1 MTTTATAT
9 SEYPS
14 HIRKSIR
21 DTQRMLAR
29 PNLPATV
36 RQQQE
41 RKLRALQLA
50 VEGKAA
56 LERQQKMATKYR
68 MVRFFESKKAAR
80 HLRQALRSEDE
91 AAIQE
96 ALKDALYVQFFPK
109 DQKYISMFP
118 SAPCVDEEVLAKRSE
133 MRESIF
139 EAHAGEFQS
148 HESIQLLA
156 AKPASNTR
164 ASTTSEEDEDDDE
177 DDEDEDEED
186 EDEDDDQDDSE
197 NDDSEGVSDEDD
209 DSDDDDDEDDEF
221 DDSDDDDEFSSD
233 SIDDSDNS
241 DSEDDSDE
249 DSEDWSDDDDDISGD
264 EDDDEDD
271 DDSDAGSS
279 RKKSRV

>member
-1 MTTTATAT
+1 MSTGTTAAAV

-80 HLRQALRSEDE
+80 HLRHALRTEDE
-91 AAIQE
+91 AAIRE
-96 ALKDALYVQFFPK
+96 AVKDALYVKFFPK
-109 DQKYISMFP
+109 DQKYISLFP
-118 SAPCVDEEVLAKRSE
+118 STPCVDEEVLAKRSE

-139 EAHAGEFQS
+139 EAHSGEFQS
-148 HESIQLLA
+148 PQSIQLLA
-156 AKPASNTR
+156 AYNSSSSAS
-164 ASTTSEEDEDDDE
+164 EDVDEDEDDDE
-177 DDEDEDEED
+177 EED
-186 EDEDDDQDDSE
+186 GEDDDDSESEDDDDE
-197 NDDSEGVSDEDD
+197 NDDDVSDD
-209 DSDDDDDEDDEF
+209 DSDESDDDEF
-221 DDSDDDDEFSSD
+221 DDSDDDEF
-233 SIDDSDNS
+233 DSDD
-241 DSEDDSDE
+241 DSEDDGSDEDDDDEDDDE
-249 DSEDWSDDDDDISGD
+249 DSEDWSDDDDDVEDSEED
-264 EDDDEDD
+264 EDSED